1 MELSDPNPPPQHPPR
16 LPSPILETDL
26 HQPPMSLWTYA
37 IPPIAGLV
45 IGYFTNDIAIRML
58 FRPYREYRILG
69 IRVPFTPGLIP
80 QNQPRLA
87 RKISETIMGSLLT
100 PEELHN
106 LARKLLATE
115 RVQSGIRWLLDLAL
129 SRLQNPTQQQN
140 TALVLGRIL
149 EDLFGQSLPRLLKV
163 ITRQDRFLEGPV
175 NQLFDQVLLELR
187 LSPAQARQFADWIL
201 EQALPPPV
209 LRQGLVNF
217 LTDRNIDTIDAEF
230 RERASGTYW
239 LVANLVGA
247 KSALLRLRTFC
258 LEDPEEADRILT
270 RLLNDLAI
278 SRRLAETLQ
287 DFSLQNLPVVTVKQL
302 RESLRGSLQE
312 YLRSRGTELI
322 QGFKEAINWSELA
335 GLILRRLS
343 QSPILS
349 RSLDEVSL
357 DLAQILERYLE
368 ADLEKLMAQI
378 LPVLDLDRVIA
389 ERVKATSPADL
400 ERGIQQI
407 VRQELQGIVNLGG
420 ILGFFVG
427 CLQTL
432 WFWWQGTI

>member
-1 MELSDPNPPPQHPPR
+1 
-16 LPSPILETDL
+16 
-26 HQPPMSLWTYA
+26 MSLWTYA
-37 IPPIAGLV
+37 IPPFAGLI

-58 FRPYREYRILG
+58 FRPYREYRLLG
-69 IRVPFTPGLIP
+69 LRVPFTPGLIP

-115 RVQSGIRWLLDLAL
+115 RVQAGIRWLLGLAVE
-129 SRLQNPTQQQN
+129 RLNNPSQQEN

-149 EDLFGQSLPRLLKV
+149 EDLFGQSLPRLLRL
-163 ITRQDRFLEGPV
+163 ITRQEKFLEGPV

-187 LSPAQARQFADWIL
+187 LPPAQAKQFAEWIL
-201 EQALPPPV
+201 GQALPPPV

-217 LTDRNIDTIDAEF
+217 LTDRTIDTIDAEF

-258 LEDPEEADRILT
+258 LEDPEEAERILA
-270 RLLNDLAI
+270 RLLQDLAV

-287 DFSLQNLPVVTVKQL
+287 DLSLQNLPVVTVKQL
-302 RESLRGSLQE
+302 RESLRESVQE
-312 YLRSRGTELI
+312 YLRSRGTDII
-322 QGFKEAINWSELA
+322 QSVNQVIHWPDLA
-335 GLILRRLS
+335 SLILRRLS
-343 QSPILS
+343 QSQVLS
-349 RSLDEVSL
+349 GSLDQVSL
-357 DLAQILERYLE
+357 DLAQVLERYLE
-368 ADLEKLMAQI
+368 GDLEKLMAQV
-378 LPVLDLDRVIA
+378 LPVLNLDQVIA
-389 ERVKATSPADL
+389 ERVKATSPAEL

-407 VRQELQGIVNLGG
+407 VKQELQGIVNLGG

-427 CLQTL
+427 CLQTV

>member
-1 MELSDPNPPPQHPPR
+1 
-16 LPSPILETDL
+16 
-26 HQPPMSLWTYA
+26 MSLWTYA
-37 IPPIAGLV
+37 IPPFAGLI

-58 FRPYREYRILG
+58 FRPYREYRLLG
-69 IRVPFTPGLIP
+69 LRVPFTPGLIP

-115 RVQSGIRWLLDLAL
+115 RVQAGIRWLLGLAVE
-129 SRLQNPTQQQN
+129 RLNNPSQQEN

-149 EDLFGQSLPRLLKV
+149 EDLFGQSLPRLLRL
-163 ITRQDRFLEGPV
+163 ITRQEKFLEGPV

-187 LSPAQARQFADWIL
+187 LPPAQAKQFAEWIL
-201 EQALPPPV
+201 GQALPPPV

-217 LTDRNIDTIDAEF
+217 LTDRTIDTIDAEF

-258 LEDPEEADRILT
+258 LEDPEEAERILA
-270 RLLNDLAI
+270 RLLQDLAV
-278 SRRLAETLQ
+278 SRRLAEILQ
-287 DFSLQNLPVVTVKQL
+287 DLSLQNLPVVTVKQL
-302 RESLRGSLQE
+302 RESLRESVQE
-312 YLRSRGTELI
+312 YLRSRGTDII
-322 QGFKEAINWSELA
+322 QSVNQVIHWPDLA
-335 GLILRRLS
+335 SLILRRLS
-343 QSPILS
+343 QSQVLS
-349 RSLDEVSL
+349 GSLDQVSF
-357 DLAQILERYLE
+357 DLAQVLERYLE
-368 ADLEKLMAQI
+368 GDLEKLMAQV
-378 LPVLDLDRVIA
+378 LPVLNLDQVIA
-389 ERVKATSPADL
+389 ERVKATSPAEL

-407 VRQELQGIVNLGG
+407 VKQELQGIVNLGG

-427 CLQTL
+427 CLQTV

>member
-1 MELSDPNPPPQHPPR
+1 
-16 LPSPILETDL
+16 
-26 HQPPMSLWTYA
+26 MSLWTYA
-37 IPPIAGLV
+37 IPPFAGLI

-58 FRPYREYRILG
+58 FRPYREYRLLG
-69 IRVPFTPGLIP
+69 LRVPFTPGLIP

-115 RVQSGIRWLLDLAL
+115 RVQAGIRWLLGLAVE
-129 SRLQNPTQQQN
+129 RLNNPSQQEN
-140 TALVLGRIL
+140 TVLVLGRIL
-149 EDLFGQSLPRLLKV
+149 EDLFGQSLPRLLRL
-163 ITRQDRFLEGPV
+163 ITRQEKFLEGPV

-187 LSPAQARQFADWIL
+187 LPPAQAKQFAEWIL
-201 EQALPPPV
+201 GQALPPPV

-217 LTDRNIDTIDAEF
+217 LTDRTIDTIDAEF

-258 LEDPEEADRILT
+258 LEDPEEAERILA
-270 RLLNDLAI
+270 RLLQDLAV

-287 DFSLQNLPVVTVKQL
+287 DLSLQNLPVVTVKQL
-302 RESLRGSLQE
+302 RESLRESVQE
-312 YLRSRGTELI
+312 YLRSRGTDII
-322 QGFKEAINWSELA
+322 QSVNQVIHWPDLA
-335 GLILRRLS
+335 SLILRRLS
-343 QSPILS
+343 QSQVLS
-349 RSLDEVSL
+349 GSLDQVSF
-357 DLAQILERYLE
+357 DLAQVLERYLE
-368 ADLEKLMAQI
+368 GDLEKLMAQV
-378 LPVLDLDRVIA
+378 LPVLNLDQVIA
-389 ERVKATSPADL
+389 ERVKATSPAEL

-407 VRQELQGIVNLGG
+407 VKQELQGIVNLGG

-427 CLQTL
+427 CLQTV

>member
-1 MELSDPNPPPQHPPR
+1 
-16 LPSPILETDL
+16 
-26 HQPPMSLWTYA
+26 MSLWTYA
-37 IPPIAGLV
+37 IPPFAGLI

-58 FRPYREYRILG
+58 FRPYREYRLLG
-69 IRVPFTPGLIP
+69 LRVPFTPGLIP

-115 RVQSGIRWLLDLAL
+115 RVQAGIRWLLGLAVE
-129 SRLQNPTQQQN
+129 RLNNASQQEN

-149 EDLFGQSLPRLLKV
+149 EDLFGQSLPRLLRL
-163 ITRQDRFLEGPV
+163 ITRQEKFLEGPI

-187 LSPAQARQFADWIL
+187 LPPAQAKQFAEWIL
-201 EQALPPPV
+201 GQALPPPV

-217 LTDRNIDTIDAEF
+217 LTDRTIDTIDAEF

-258 LEDPEEADRILT
+258 LEDPEEAERILA
-270 RLLNDLAI
+270 RLLQDLAV

-287 DFSLQNLPVVTVKQL
+287 DLSLQNLPVVTVKQL
-302 RESLRGSLQE
+302 RESLRESVQE
-312 YLRSRGTELI
+312 YLRSRGTDII
-322 QGFKEAINWSELA
+322 QSVNQVIHWPDLA
-335 GLILRRLS
+335 SLILRRLS
-343 QSPILS
+343 QSPVLS
-349 RSLDEVSL
+349 GSLDQVSL
-357 DLAQILERYLE
+357 DLAEVLERYLE
-368 ADLEKLMAQI
+368 GDLEKLMAQV
-378 LPVLDLDRVIA
+378 LPVLNLDQVIA
-389 ERVKATSPADL
+389 ERVKATSPAEL

-407 VRQELQGIVNLGG
+407 VKQELQGIVNLGG

-427 CLQTL
+427 CLQTV

>member
-1 MELSDPNPPPQHPPR
+1 
-16 LPSPILETDL
+16 
-26 HQPPMSLWTYA
+26 MSLWTYV
-37 IPPIAGLV
+37 IPPLAGLV

-217 LTDRNIDTIDAEF
+217 LTDRNIDTLYAQI

>member
-1 MELSDPNPPPQHPPR
+1 
-16 LPSPILETDL
+16 
-26 HQPPMSLWTYA
+26 MSLWTYA
-37 IPPIAGLV
+37 IPPFAGLI

-58 FRPYREYRILG
+58 FRPYREYRLLG
-69 IRVPFTPGLIP
+69 LRVPFTPGLIP

-115 RVQSGIRWLLDLAL
+115 RVQAGIRWLLGLAVE
-129 SRLQNPTQQQN
+129 RLNNPSQQEN

-149 EDLFGQSLPRLLKV
+149 EDLFGQSLPRLLRL
-163 ITRQDRFLEGPV
+163 ITRQEKFLEGPV

-187 LSPAQARQFADWIL
+187 LPPAQAKQFAEWIL
-201 EQALPPPV
+201 GQALPPPV

-217 LTDRNIDTIDAEF
+217 LTDRTIDTIDAEF

-258 LEDPEEADRILT
+258 LEDPEEAERILA
-270 RLLNDLAI
+270 RLLQDLAV

-287 DFSLQNLPVVTVKQL
+287 DLSLQNLPVVTVKQL
-302 RESLRGSLQE
+302 RESLRESVQE
-312 YLRSRGTELI
+312 YLRSRGTDII
-322 QGFKEAINWSELA
+322 QSVNQVIHWPDLA
-335 GLILRRLS
+335 SLILRRLS
-343 QSPILS
+343 QSQVLS
-349 RSLDEVSL
+349 GSLDQVSF
-357 DLAQILERYLE
+357 DLAQVLERYLE
-368 ADLEKLMAQI
+368 GDLEKLMAQV
-378 LPVLDLDRVIA
+378 LPVLNLDQVIA
-389 ERVKATSPADL
+389 ERVKATSPAEL

-407 VRQELQGIVNLGG
+407 VKQELQGIVNLGG

-427 CLQTL
+427 CLQTV